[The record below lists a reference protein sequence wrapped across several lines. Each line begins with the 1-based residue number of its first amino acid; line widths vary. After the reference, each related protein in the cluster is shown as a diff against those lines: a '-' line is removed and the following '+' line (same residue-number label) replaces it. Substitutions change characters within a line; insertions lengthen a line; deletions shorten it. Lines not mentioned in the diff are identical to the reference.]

1 MSQRDVQFSAKDA
14 PLRDD
19 VRVLGA
25 LVGDVIREQ
34 GGEGLFDRVETARRA
49 AIRRRE
55 GAQGGEAAL
64 VEIVSSLEGVE
75 AEELVRAFS
84 TYFTVVNL
92 AEQVHRIRRRRD
104 YLREGTGPQPASLE
118 HTIRELA
125 DRGMTFEETLEL
137 LSGLRVQP
145 VFTAHPSE
153 ATRRTLLD
161 KEQHIAACLIDRLN
175 PARTPPE
182 EKRLLWRIR
191 DEVTSG
197 WQTEEHPRER
207 PTVMNE
213 LEHVSYYMAEIV
225 YHVVPLLYEVLSD
238 ALRAVYGQDVAV
250 ERLPTLLRFASWV
263 GGDMDGNPNVTAE
276 TILQALVR
284 HRAVVLERYHADLRR
299 LGRHLSQSTSRVDID
314 PAIRER
320 IAHYGELHPDVIAA
334 VPRRHID
341 MPYRVLLALMA
352 ECIVATGKDALG
364 AYPAPDRFL
373 EDLRLIAV
381 SLAKHQ
387 GLHAGL
393 FGVRRLIRRVET
405 FGFHLAVLDV
415 RQNAEV
421 HRSVLSRL
429 LGDEQW
435 AMRSPRERFETLERA
450 LASGAVM
457 PGKKD
462 PEIEATL
469 AVFSAIGRARL
480 RYGRGAMGPFI
491 ISMTEGADDV
501 LSVLLLARWAG
512 LARSDGTIPLDVAP
526 LFETVTDL
534 DAAPRIMTELYQSD
548 VYRRHLASREN
559 VQIIMIGY
567 SDSNKDGGLAASRW
581 AVQRAQAA
589 LARVTE
595 DHQCRLT
602 IFHGRGGT
610 ISRGGGKLYRAVL
623 AGPPKAVRGGLRFT
637 EQGEVIHAN
646 YGMQWIAFRT
656 LERAVGATALAGS
669 NKDAGTPDDRSV
681 AIMDAIAD
689 HSRAT
694 YRQLV
699 YQDAEFLDY
708 FRSATPIDVIERMT
722 IGSRPPS
729 RRSGHG
735 IDDLRAIPWVFAWTQ
750 SRHLLPGWYG
760 LGAGLAAAVAAH
772 GRDATAAAVRSWPF
786 LGGLIDDAEMVLA
799 KADMPI
805 ASHYARLAG
814 SVGTRVF
821 GLIRAE
827 YERTVELVLR
837 LKETSALL
845 DEDPVLQR
853 SIRLRNP
860 YVDPMSLLQ
869 VDLLERWRGSHRT
882 DEELFQALLSTVNGI
897 AQGLRNTG

>member
-1 MSQRDVQFSAKDA
+1 MSQRDVQFSAKDT

-34 GGEGLFDRVETARRA
+34 GGEALFERVETARLA
-49 AIRRRE
+49 AIQRRE
-55 GAQGGEAAL
+55 QAPEGQATL
-64 VEIVSSLEGVE
+64 VKIVSSLRGEE

-118 HTIRELA
+118 HTIRQLA
-125 DRGMTFEETLEL
+125 NQGMTFEETLTL
-137 LSGLRVQP
+137 LTGLRVEP

-161 KEQHIAACLIDRLN
+161 KEQHIATCLIERLN
-175 PARTPPE
+175 PARTPAE
-182 EKRLLWRIR
+182 EHRLLGRIR

-207 PTVMNE
+207 PTVMDE
-213 LEHVSYYMAEIV
+213 LEHVTYYVAEIV
-225 YHVVPLLYEVLSD
+225 YHVIPLLYEVLSD
-238 ALRAVYGQDVAV
+238 ALRAVYGRDAPV

-263 GGDMDGNPNVTAE
+263 GGDMDGNPNVSAQ
-276 TILQALVR
+276 TIQQALVR
-284 HRAVVLERYHADLRR
+284 HRAVVLERYRADLRR
-299 LGRHLSQSTSRVDID
+299 LARHLSQSTSRVDID
-314 PAIRER
+314 PAITER
-320 IAHYGELHPDVIAA
+320 ITKYGEFHPEVMAA
-334 VPRRHID
+334 VPPRHRD
-341 MPYRVLLALMA
+341 MPYRLLITLMA
-352 ECIVATGKDALG
+352 ECIVATGKDGLG
-364 AYPAPDRFL
+364 AYPGPDRFL
-373 EDLRLIAV
+373 QDLRLIAS
-381 SLAKHQ
+381 SLENHRGQ
-387 GLHAGL
+387 HAGL
-393 FGVRRLIRRVET
+393 FAVRRLIRRVET

-421 HRSVLSRL
+421 HRSVLGRL

-435 AMRSPRERFETLERA
+435 AKRSSRERFEALETA
-450 LASGAVM
+450 LASGTRM
-457 PGKKD
+457 PATKD
-462 PEIEATL
+462 PEIDSTL

-512 LARSDGTIPLDVAP
+512 LASGEGKIPLDVAP
-526 LFETVTDL
+526 LFETVIDL
-534 DAAPRIMTELYQSD
+534 DAAPRIMTELYRSD
-548 VYRRHLASREN
+548 VYRRHLAARDN
-559 VQIIMIGY
+559 RQIVMIGY

-581 AVQRAQAA
+581 AVQRAQGA
-589 LARVTE
+589 LANVTD

-623 AGPPKAVRGGLRFT
+623 AGPPKAVCGGLRFT

-656 LERAVGATALAGS
+656 LERALGATAIAGS
-669 NKDAGTPDDRSV
+669 SHGAGTPEGRSV
-681 AIMDAIAD
+681 AIMNAIAE
-689 HSRAT
+689 HSRAS
-694 YRQLV
+694 YRELV
-699 YQDAEFLDY
+699 YQDGEFLEY

-760 LGAGLAAAVAAH
+760 LGAGLAAAVAVH
-772 GRDATAAAVRSWPF
+772 GRDPVAAAVQSWPF

-799 KADMPI
+799 KADMLI
-805 ASHYARLAG
+805 AAHYAALAG
-814 SVGTRVF
+814 PAGKRVF

-837 LKETSALL
+837 LKGTSALL
-845 DEDPVLQR
+845 DQDPVLQR

-869 VDLLERWRGSHRT
+869 VDLLERWRGSNRT
-882 DEELFQALLSTVNGI
+882 DDALLQALLSTVNGI